1 MGPSVLGMRPQP
13 PTLLALDVGTTEARA
28 TVHSLDGVVIASGRS
43 THALAFAGA
52 DQVEVD
58 AWELVNSMA
67 GALRA
72 VETNLADVCAVAV
85 GAQLGTVFA
94 DAELKPLGNALCWPD
109 KRAWREAAWIADD
122 IGSASIYATTGRV
135 VDPELP
141 AAKYLWLERNE
152 PERAREAR
160 WLLSIKDFLV
170 SVLCGCAVT
179 DETHASYSMLFDV
192 RRREWS
198 ADLAASLG
206 VDVSVLPM
214 VLPASAAAG
223 TITKEAAGLTG
234 LRQGTLV
241 AVGGPDGTV
250 GTVGM
255 GLVRPGVTTDLVG
268 TADVVFHGTA
278 TPVFDPARRAVV
290 NAHAVEGLWAVGGPT
305 GTTGG
310 TVARAVRLLGYE
322 DETNGL
328 ATLDSEAML
337 VPPGSDGLAFM
348 TSLAGDRFPSWDPTA
363 TGVLFG
369 LRLGHTRGHV
379 ALAALEGAAYTVR
392 GALDVYRELQLDVK
406 EIRVAGGGARS
417 RLWSQVR
424 ADVCGVPLVPV
435 GTREATSLGAAMVA
449 GVCAGVAPGLAELSD
464 KLTSVGEPV
473 RPRPEEAAV
482 YRGLYSD
489 YQRLRSELKAA
500 FSFWSDRQRDGV
512 SAASR

>member
-1 MGPSVLGMRPQP
+1 MRRQS

-28 TVHSLDGVVIASGRS
+28 TVHTLNGVVTASGRS
-43 THALAFAGA
+43 RHTLAFAGT

-58 AWELVNSMA
+58 AWELVGSVTS
-67 GALRA
+67 ALRA
-72 VETNLADVCAVAV
+72 VGASLANVCAVAV
-85 GAQLGTVFA
+85 GAELGTVFV
-94 DAELKPLGNALCWPD
+94 DSELSPLGNALCWPD

-122 IGSASIYATTGRV
+122 VGRATIYATTGRV

-141 AAKYLWLERNE
+141 AAKYLWVERNE
-152 PERAREAR
+152 PERAKAAR

-206 VDVSVLPM
+206 IGVSLLPP

-223 TITKEAAGLTG
+223 TITRQAAELTG

-250 GTVGM
+250 GTLGM

-278 TPVFDPARRAVV
+278 TPVFDPAQRAVV
-290 NAHAVEGLWAVGGPT
+290 NAHAVGGLWAVGGPT

-310 TVARAVRLLGYE
+310 TVARAARLLGYDDGAE
-322 DETNGL
+322 GL
-328 ATLDSEAML
+328 ATLDSEATL

-348 TSLAGDRFPSWDPTA
+348 TSLAGDRFPAWDPTA

-379 ALAALEGAAYTVR
+379 ARAALEGAAYTLR
-392 GALDVYRELQLDVK
+392 GALEVYRELGLDVK

-435 GTREATSLGAAMVA
+435 DVREATSLGAAMLA
-449 GVCAGVAPGLAELSD
+449 SVCAGAAPGLAELSD
-464 KLTSVGEPV
+464 RLISLGEPV
-473 RPRPEEAAV
+473 RPRPEEAAA

-489 YQRLRSELKAA
+489 YLRLRSELGAS
-500 FSFWSDRQRDGV
+500 FSFWSDRQRHGV
-512 SAASR
+512 GAASG